1 MSNYVLMVSLDKL
14 TSLTSISPNLD
25 PHTLR
30 PNVLYAQTQVQ
41 QILGDLQYN
50 ELINKIST
58 EQALT
63 SEETQ
68 LMEYIGNFLVW
79 TAAHESTLSIYMK
92 MVNNGVTS
100 GTDGDGRKSA
110 SIEEIK
116 FLRSMLTNRADIY
129 RRQLQEFIR
138 INLGWYPLI
147 SQSNSNQVVRSQRW
161 NNYFSG
167 IQLDSKS
174 YRSTPNSFN
183 NNLTQYSEL
192 DHTDF
197 EGCDW

>member
-1 MSNYVLMVSLDKL
+1 MSNYVLMVSMDKL

-25 PHTLR
+25 AHTLR
-30 PNVLYAQTQVQ
+30 PNIFYAQTQVQ

-50 ELINKIST
+50 ELCNKISG
-58 EQALT
+58 QIPLT

-68 LMEYIGNFLVW
+68 LMDYIGNFLIW

-100 GTDGDGRKSA
+100 GTDGDGRKSVG
-110 SIEEIK
+110 IEEIK

-138 INLGWYPLI
+138 INIGWYPLI

-183 NNLTQYSEL
+183 NNITQYSEL
-192 DHTDF
+192 DHTDPP
-197 EGCDW
+197 GCDW

>member
-1 MSNYVLMVSLDKL
+1 MVSMDKL

-25 PHTLR
+25 AHTLR
-30 PNVLYAQTQVQ
+30 PNIFYAQTQVQ

-50 ELINKIST
+50 ELCNKISG
-58 EQALT
+58 QIPLT

-68 LMEYIGNFLVW
+68 LMDYIGNFLIW

-100 GTDGDGRKSA
+100 GTDGDGRRSVG
-110 SIEEIK
+110 IEEIK

-138 INLGWYPLI
+138 INIGWYPLI

-183 NNLTQYSEL
+183 NNITQYSEL
-192 DHTDF
+192 DHTDPP
-197 EGCDW
+197 GCDW